1 MFIYS
6 VNQLLDLFHLS
17 DFKEEDAFNASL
29 YDILDT
35 MLDYAV
41 KTNLIEDTVTQKDL
55 LDTKIMN
62 CVMPRP
68 SEVIYNFDRLYS
80 YNPKSAT
87 DYFYQL
93 SINSNYIRKARIDK
107 NICWH
112 SQTKYGYIAISINLS
127 KLEKD
132 PKEIAKAKLVKVQM
146 VFQTT

>member
-17 DFKEEDAFNASL
+17 DFKEEDAANASL

-62 CVMPRP
+62 
-68 SEVIYNFDRLYS
+68 
-80 YNPKSAT
+80 
-87 DYFYQL
+87 
-93 SINSNYIRKARIDK
+93 
-107 NICWH
+107 
-112 SQTKYGYIAISINLS
+112 
-127 KLEKD
+127 
-132 PKEIAKAKLVKVQM
+132 
-146 VFQTT
+146 

>member
-1 MFIYS
+1 M
-6 VNQLLDLFHLS
+6 
-17 DFKEEDAFNASL
+17 

-68 SEVIYNFDRLYS
+68 SEVIYKFDRLYS

-87 DYFYQL
+87 DCFYQL
-93 SINSNYIRKARIDK
+93 SINSNYIRKTRTDK

-127 KLEKD
+127 KLEED